1 MNNSKISVRYAKA
14 LFQTAVE
21 KNIETEVR
29 GDVASLLECIKSS
42 EDFRALLES
51 PVIAP
56 DNKIKIFDA
65 MFGGKFQKLTSDFF
79 AMTVKNKR
87 EGFLKIICLN
97 YLGFYAKGKNIR
109 KVVITS
115 AAKLDGE
122 SASQIEMLVKK
133 QDENSTVELSEQVDE
148 NILGGLI
155 IQIDDKVYDAS
166 IRTQLK
172 KVKEKLK

>member
-29 GDVASLLECIKSS
+29 GDVASLLECITSS

-79 AMTVKNKR
+79 ALTVKNKS
-87 EGFLKIICLN
+87 EGFLKII
-97 YLGFYAKGKNIR
+97 
-109 KVVITS
+109 
-115 AAKLDGE
+115 
-122 SASQIEMLVKK
+122 
-133 QDENSTVELSEQVDE
+133 
-148 NILGGLI
+148 
-155 IQIDDKVYDAS
+155 
-166 IRTQLK
+166 
-172 KVKEKLK
+172 